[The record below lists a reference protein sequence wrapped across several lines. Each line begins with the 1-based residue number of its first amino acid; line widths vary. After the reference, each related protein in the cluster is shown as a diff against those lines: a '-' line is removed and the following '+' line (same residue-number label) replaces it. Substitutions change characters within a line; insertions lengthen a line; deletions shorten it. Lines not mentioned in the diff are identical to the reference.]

1 MNEANETIDEG
12 VRATLRS
19 TNDAT
24 KEAILFE
31 LLDEIITNMSEEPRL
46 PALAAARTFREE
58 LVKFGNNEGWPPPT
72 PEEIEQAERY
82 RASPS
87 WSEEEEARIE
97 RLIETLDDSS
107 SVQEVRGRLLSRIP
121 VQTP

>member
-1 MNEANETIDEG
+1 MSDAKEVVDEA
-12 VRATLRS
+12 VRAMLRS

-24 KEAILFE
+24 KEAMLFD
-31 LLDEIITNMSEEPRL
+31 LLDEIIANMSEEPRL

-58 LVKFGNNEGWPPPT
+58 LIKFGNGEGWPPPT

-107 SVQEVRGRLLSRIP
+107 SVEDVRARLLSRIP
-121 VQTP
+121 VQMP